1 MSDDSHNLSAQDYDD
16 QYDDEISESRGFSP
30 GHSDD
35 VQVVHARP
43 VGGKPA
49 KARPTVPIRSISSK
63 ATLKKE
69 KVHKGEGTSSGP
81 KGKSVSKPNMT
92 GGNDVELDTD
102 GAHDTL
108 IEMSVKEEEQVGKLL
123 GKGVTYK
130 VDRSLTSIANCHRNR
145 WIGVHFDSLKA
156 GMRFPLDS
164 FLVAF
169 VNYYRIVPGRIAPN
183 GHRILACF
191 PQICQRHQV
200 PCTIDLFNFLYL
212 VKAMG
217 KSYGGSFIM
226 IQCRGPIGKIVDLP
240 DNNRRWRGKYLR
252 VRLDDDL
259 PFKNE
264 WSSRMRK
271 YTLPSE
277 TPEIRAAVERISTES
292 YSWEHYHSP
301 KAFAAMQLPLPF
313 YGSSGQTI
321 ARGPQEMDFDYNL
334 DELAGLAGKASS
346 GGQITKSLKV
356 AIKRKSTTS
365 ADQHNV
371 DRPPIESCPSSSSV
385 AQDQTKSTG
394 KRPMEVTK
402 VEPPADVHA
411 ADPKRSRLAG
421 DTPRLADAL
430 ARHAFSLPE
439 MFNLLFQM
447 SPPPASLVNEATDV
461 VAGQVAHHLSQ
472 VASGTA
478 ELFVR
483 AMVNVSHRDQEI
495 RELKEKVR
503 HLEAQVDTLNRYPD
517 SDQFFQDAA
526 ALYPFR
532 PANLPALVKSFC
544 SSEGAATPLLQAL
557 HQDPIGLQV
566 LRRVTAWGYHR
577 GKYVMQESLH
587 RALADGLEDWEQV
600 RALLPEQIPPPGPEP
615 FSDPLVGP
623 TDLNTTNSQSHV
635 P

>member
-63 ATLKKE
+63 APLKKE

-81 KGKSVSKPNMT
+81 KGKSVSKPNTT

-108 IEMSVKEEEQVGKLL
+108 IEMSVKEEEQ
-123 GKGVTYK
+123 
-130 VDRSLTSIANCHRNR
+130 
-145 WIGVHFDSLKA
+145 
-156 GMRFPLDS
+156 
-164 FLVAF
+164 
-169 VNYYRIVPGRIAPN
+169 
-183 GHRILACF
+183 
-191 PQICQRHQV
+191 
-200 PCTIDLFNFLYL
+200 
-212 VKAMG
+212 
-217 KSYGGSFIM
+217 
-226 IQCRGPIGKIVDLP
+226 
-240 DNNRRWRGKYLR
+240 
-252 VRLDDDL
+252 
-259 PFKNE
+259 
-264 WSSRMRK
+264 
-271 YTLPSE
+271 
-277 TPEIRAAVERISTES
+277 
-292 YSWEHYHSP
+292 
-301 KAFAAMQLPLPF
+301 
-313 YGSSGQTI
+313 
-321 ARGPQEMDFDYNL
+321 
-334 DELAGLAGKASS
+334 
-346 GGQITKSLKV
+346 SLKV
-356 AIKRKSTTS
+356 AIKRKSTTA

-421 DTPRLADAL
+421 ETPRLADAL
-430 ARHAFSLPE
+430 ARDAFSLPE

-472 VASGTA
+472 VASGTV

>member
-63 ATLKKE
+63 APLKKE

-81 KGKSVSKPNMT
+81 KGKSVSKPNTT

-108 IEMSVKEEEQVGKLL
+108 IEMSVKEEE
-123 GKGVTYK
+123 
-130 VDRSLTSIANCHRNR
+130 
-145 WIGVHFDSLKA
+145 
-156 GMRFPLDS
+156 
-164 FLVAF
+164 
-169 VNYYRIVPGRIAPN
+169 
-183 GHRILACF
+183 
-191 PQICQRHQV
+191 
-200 PCTIDLFNFLYL
+200 
-212 VKAMG
+212 
-217 KSYGGSFIM
+217 
-226 IQCRGPIGKIVDLP
+226 
-240 DNNRRWRGKYLR
+240 
-252 VRLDDDL
+252 
-259 PFKNE
+259 
-264 WSSRMRK
+264 
-271 YTLPSE
+271 
-277 TPEIRAAVERISTES
+277 
-292 YSWEHYHSP
+292 
-301 KAFAAMQLPLPF
+301 
-313 YGSSGQTI
+313 
-321 ARGPQEMDFDYNL
+321 
-334 DELAGLAGKASS
+334 
-346 GGQITKSLKV
+346 
-356 AIKRKSTTS
+356 
-365 ADQHNV
+365 
-371 DRPPIESCPSSSSV
+371 
-385 AQDQTKSTG
+385 QTKSTG

-421 DTPRLADAL
+421 ETPRLADAL
-430 ARHAFSLPE
+430 ARDAFSLPE

-503 HLEAQVDTLNRYPD
+503 HLEAQVDTLNRYPG

-623 TDLNTTNSQSHV
+623 IDLNTTNSQSHV